1 MQNEKFEVRVR
12 TWRSLRDELESH
24 PRPFHRLIQFLNTL
38 PISSKKTNAFDPN
51 SQIKPWHLLDKNS
64 FTEYEIAQICAYTL
78 QLTDRFCSARVEIH
92 ISKDNKNNED
102 LFLVHIDGSIVL
114 GYKKDVI
121 TIDELPR
128 SVISQKIYHLEQ
140 LH

>member
-12 TWRSLRDELESH
+12 TWKSLRDELESH